1 MLLAIDIGNTNTVFG
16 AFEGEDLARL
26 WRTSTRNDST
36 PDELAVV
43 VLGFL
48 RTASMEPADVH
59 DVIISSVV
67 PAVNQAVTEMCREYL
82 RLEPLLVGPGVRTGV
97 QIRYDNPKEV
107 GADRICN
114 GLAVFRKYG
123 APAIVIDFGT
133 ATTFD
138 AIGEN
143 GDYLGGAIAPGIRI
157 SMDALF
163 ARAAKLPYI
172 DLAVPRNVIGKNTV
186 ESMQAGFLYGFV
198 GQIEGIVERMRR
210 ELGGSC
216 KVVATG
222 GLAPLI
228 APETSS
234 IDLVDERLT
243 LDGLRYI
250 HELNQGEPR

>member
-1 MLLAIDIGNTNTVFG
+1 M
-16 AFEGEDLARL
+16 
-26 WRTSTRNDST
+26 
-36 PDELAVV
+36 V

-48 RTASMEPADVH
+48 RTASMEARDVH

-67 PAVNQAVTEMCREYL
+67 PTVNQAVTEMCRDYL

-210 ELGGSC
+210 KLGGSC

-222 GLAPLI
+222 GLAALI

-234 IDLVDERLT
+234 IDVVDERLT

-250 HELNQGEPR
+250 HELNQG